1 MSIPRLSPTDTQ
13 VNLSNSILK
22 YFGLPLIH
30 DSFQPLDELLAK
42 NPDRR
47 ICLFLFDGFG
57 KYIQR
62 HLRQFCPFM
71 NDHQR
76 FDMEAVYPP
85 TTVAATTA
93 LLSGRYPIETGW
105 LGWTQ
110 YFRKSNLYVE
120 MFSGKLEGTD
130 NRYVSGPKPA
140 DILTYRSIVDMIN
153 DRLGNGSARDI
164 KGFNCLDEKK
174 CPSAGLF
181 FEEVEKTI
189 RDTSHNRF
197 TYAYWAEPDHSLH
210 MEGINSEAVR
220 KSVTVIDRCV
230 AEICRRNPE
239 VLFLFIADHGHVA
252 QSFIDIR
259 NYPDFCETLED
270 SREPRFSIESRFA
283 TFFVK
288 PDKHDA
294 FKTAFHRH
302 FASNFELYD
311 RAQIYD
317 EHVFGWG
324 TPHPDIEDFIGDYTL
339 IATSNKALWDGFN
352 YNGLIW
358 GHAGATKEERILSL
372 GVANA

>member
-1 MSIPRLSPTDTQ
+1 MSIPRLSPTDSQ
-13 VNLSNSILK
+13 VNLSNSILH
-22 YFGLPLIH
+22 YFDLPTFH
-30 DSFQPLDELLAK
+30 DTFKPLDELLEK

-57 KYIQR
+57 KYIQKK
-62 HLRQFCPFM
+62 LKNFCPFM
-71 NDHQR
+71 IDHQR

-93 LLSGRYPIETGW
+93 LLSGKYPIETGW

-120 MFSGKLEGTD
+120 MFSGRLEGTED
-130 NRYVSGPKPA
+130 RFVSGPKPA

-153 DRLGNGSARDI
+153 DRLGNGSATSI
-164 KGFNCLDEKK
+164 MGFKCLDESRKA
-174 CPSAGLF
+174 SAGVF
-181 FEEVEKTI
+181 FEEVEKAI
-189 RDTSHNRF
+189 RDSNRNRF
-197 TYAYWAEPDHSLH
+197 TYAYWTEPDHSLH
-210 MEGINSEAVR
+210 DYGVNSEQVR
-220 KSVTVIDRCV
+220 KVTSVIDQCV

-252 QSFIDIR
+252 QNYIDIR
-259 NYPDFCETLED
+259 KYPNFCDTLED
-270 SREPRFSIESRFA
+270 SKEPRFSIEARFA

-288 PDKHDA
+288 PDKHEE
-294 FKTAFHRH
+294 FKVEYRRH
-302 FASNFELYD
+302 FASDFELYD

-339 IATSNKALWDGFN
+339 ISISNKSLWDGFN
-352 YNGLIW
+352 FKLNW